1 MSATFAHSENAEGNR
16 FSMGLWL
23 EEENLAA
30 PGPAPRPGSQLRGQ
44 GPIYT
49 LVCLPE
55 SIQQPGADQM
65 PISQCRVS
73 QENVYPGPLLN

>member
-1 MSATFAHSENAEGNR
+1 
-16 FSMGLWL
+16 MGLWL
-23 EEENLAA
+23 NEENLTVPDLA
-30 PGPAPRPGSQLRGQ
+30 PCPGSQLRGQ

-65 PISQCRVS
+65 PISQRRVS
-73 QENVYPGPLLN
+73 QENLYPSLLLS